1 MLIAAASQTWGV
13 PAGECTTEKGWV
25 VHAGS
30 SRRTSYG
37 ELATRAAAM
46 PAPTDVPL
54 LAAQVEA
61 VEAKQ
66 ILFEARMR
74 TSEGSDLL
82 DAGIVQA
89 SRAVS
94 HDRQRRIA
102 AILAAGL
109 TEDELRYDRTRK
121 LLTIFE
127 SLNDSEILLLL
138 FYSRTPT
145 IGSPWHKEL
154 MNRHPELLRPASR
167 EGGAPASERE
177 RGAIRDSYER
187 TLLAHGLLHWTRGC
201 GLARWVRCYSRTQ
214 RCPAVPSRFHRRP
227 NEALLQ
233 PARSGS
239 RWDPCVAE

>member
-1 MLIAAASQTWGV
+1 MSDKTSLSTTRADIAAAAARGV
-13 PAGECTTEKGWV
+13 SGAIPF
-25 VHAGS
+25 AGS
-30 SRRTSYG
+30 LIG
-37 ELATRAAAM
+37 EIVSSFIPNQKLERVAQFAE
-46 PAPTDVPL
+46 L

-66 ILFEARMR
+66 ILFDARIR

-82 DAGIVQA
+82 EEGIVQA

-121 LLTIFE
+121 LLTILE

-145 IGSPWHKEL
+145 MGSPWHKEL

-167 EGGAPASERE
+167 ENGAPASERE
-177 RGAIRDSYER
+177 RGAMRDSYER
-187 TLLAHGLLHWTRGC
+187 TLLALGLLDSAETRLRISALGQML
-201 GLARWVRCYSRTQ
+201 LAHSEMPGAAEPSS
-214 RCPAVPSRFHRRP
+214 PAP
-227 NEALLQ
+227 
-233 PARSGS
+233 
-239 RWDPCVAE
+239 